1 MKNSL
6 FKIPVLGFAVF
17 LALMFTVPANVHAN
31 DKERIKKLEQQLE
44 KALQRIEALEK
55 NSAPAQNQ
63 DITTLQEDVEELSEL
78 MEVVEKRSM
87 LDRMEIGAELRT
99 RCDWFTFR
107 EQLADG
113 NRHHDEKVKALF
125 SNRLRLNLKAD
136 ISENMQFTGRL
147 TMYKNWQDDDFKERS
162 AANSGRDPSNSVLRV
177 ERAYVDYFFELH
189 EKLPMALTFGR
200 LPMADGLPFDLRED
214 TPRKSTYPSLAY
226 DITADGI
233 GLSIM
238 LDRLTGLKGSAFRL
252 VYMRRNTDN
261 EDNIYR
267 KYEYNIEEQDYYIG
281 QFETMLPGKYLK
293 DILFI
298 ANLSYIPEFPSI
310 DLTSSGVLQP
320 VDLPNSLGS
329 VWTLTFLLE
338 AKRFL
343 GSNFDWFIGL
353 AWNDI
358 DASEKP
364 ARYRA
369 LGLIPVN
376 VGLGGPENKDDRC
389 GNALHVGFRY
399 NIPFEPL
406 NNPKFGVEFNRGSK
420 YWYTANQGADDPLN
434 KLLLN
439 GQCWDFYYIQPINKN
454 LTLRLGYTFLRRD
467 YPQIDASSYP
477 DEFKEE
483 VTNTYFLLDAKF

>member
-1 MKNSL
+1 MKNMSL
-6 FKIPVLGFAVF
+6 NIPVLILAVF
-17 LALMFTVPANVHAN
+17 LALVFTVPPNVFAN
-31 DKERIKKLEQQLE
+31 DKDRIKRLEQQLE
-44 KALQRIEALEK
+44 KALKRIEALEQK
-55 NSAPAQNQ
+55 SAPAAGS
-63 DITTLQEDVEELSEL
+63 DITILQEDVEELSDL
-78 MEVVEKRSM
+78 MEVVEKRTI
-87 LDRMEIGAELRT
+87 LDRMQIGAELRT
-99 RCDWFTFR
+99 RCDWFSFR
-107 EQLADG
+107 ESLDNG
-113 NRHHDEKVKALF
+113 RHHDEKVKALF
-125 SNRLRLNLKAD
+125 SNRLRLNLKAN
-136 ISENMQFTGRL
+136 ISKSMQFHARL
-147 TMYKNWQDDDFKERS
+147 TMYKNWQDDDFKER
-162 AANSGRDPSNSVLRV
+162 AASISGRDPSNAVLRV
-177 ERAYVDYFFELH
+177 ERAYVDYFFEPH

-200 LPMADGLPFDLRED
+200 LPMADGLPFDLREN

-233 GLSIM
+233 GFSIM
-238 LDRLTGLKGSAFRL
+238 LDRLTGLKGAAFRL

-281 QFETMLPGKYLK
+281 QFETMLPGNYLK

-298 ANLSYIPEFPSI
+298 ANLSYIPDFPSI
-310 DLTSSGVLQP
+310 DLTESGILQP

-329 VWTLTFLLE
+329 VWTLTFLFE

-343 GSNFDWFIGL
+343 GSNFDWFIGF

-369 LGLIPVN
+369 LGLIPAN
-376 VGLGGPENKDDRC
+376 VGLGGPENQDDRC
-389 GNALHVGFRY
+389 GNAIHVGFRY

-439 GQCWDFYYIQPINKN
+439 GHCWDFYYIQPINRN
-454 LTLRLGYTFLRRD
+454 LTLRLGYTWLKRD
-467 YPQIDASSYP
+467 YPQIDARSYP
-477 DEFKEE
+477 DRFEE
-483 VTNTYFLLDAKF
+483 KVTNTYFLLDAKF